1 MCVCGRVVVYRFKLG
16 IYIPQHVCGI
26 VLTVIFFF
34 LQVSAVSVSAT
45 ASAEPSD
52 FRRAVS
58 SPNLHCPISA
68 PSSLPDDQAPLVTGS
83 DVCWVSFV
91 CCMCACV
98 CVHV

>member
-1 MCVCGRVVVYRFKLG
+1 MVYRFKLG

-58 SPNLHCPISA
+58 SPNLHCTISA

-83 DVCWVSFV
+83 DVYWVSFV